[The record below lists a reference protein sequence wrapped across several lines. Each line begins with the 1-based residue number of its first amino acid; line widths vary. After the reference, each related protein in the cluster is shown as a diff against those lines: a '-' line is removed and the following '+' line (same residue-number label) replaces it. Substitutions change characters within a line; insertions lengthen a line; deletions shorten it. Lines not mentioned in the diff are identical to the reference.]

1 MRYSRKLT
9 TNSNSVRSASYS
21 AAAEAAS
28 PGGAKSRMGECRKGH
43 SPYEYD
49 GWRTVQ
55 DVRYETGSVSTH
67 DI

>member
-9 TNSNSVRSASYS
+9 TNSNSVRSASYN
-21 AAAEAAS
+21 AAAETAS
-28 PGGAKSRMGECRKGH
+28 SSGAKSRTGECRKRR